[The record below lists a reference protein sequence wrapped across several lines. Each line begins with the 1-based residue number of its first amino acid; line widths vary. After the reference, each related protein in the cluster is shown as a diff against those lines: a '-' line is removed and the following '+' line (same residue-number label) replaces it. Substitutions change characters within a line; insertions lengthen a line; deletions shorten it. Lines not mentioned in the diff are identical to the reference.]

1 MRHSMKVSVMAF
13 TAMFAFITVAEAQ
26 TDPKVWP
33 WDFPMDIEIDAKPG
47 QQILSNQ
54 EHYLD
59 FIDRGEELVGK
70 TMLWYNTTI
79 IEVGKEKS
87 IVDQYDNKVEVP
99 NALIIPLG
107 KSEKAKKGDILLTYG
122 SSKRDMQRAIVIDD
136 STPTEPVVCY
146 LDDDYTWPRE
156 FDSPKLAEKQ
166 KGVKLEPGSF
176 NVLKEGKFESG
187 AQVAFNV
194 NGNMK
199 YGTVVQV
206 SGDKVLISA
215 FASHLECT
223 TKDNCKLL
231 PFKEKFKVGDKVSAI
246 DVSSYKP
253 GYTVVNVDKEHGHL
267 WVKNDDNGKTYVYS
281 LFGVM
286 K

>member
-1 MRHSMKVSVMAF
+1 MRHSVKVSLMALI
-13 TAMFAFITVAEAQ
+13 AMFVFCTVAEAQ

-33 WDFPMDIEIDAKPG
+33 WDFPMDIEIDATPG

-59 FIDRGEELVGK
+59 FIDRGKQLMK
-70 TMLWYNTTI
+70 QTMIWYNTTI

-87 IVDQYDNKVEVP
+87 IVDQYGNKVEVP
-99 NALIIPLG
+99 NSLIIPLG

-122 SSKRDMQRAIVIDD
+122 VSKRDMQRAIVIDD

-146 LDDDYTWPRE
+146 LDDDYTWPRD
-156 FDSPKLAEKQ
+156 FDSPKLAEKL
-166 KGVKLEPGSF
+166 KGEKLKPGSF

-199 YGTVVQV
+199 YGTIVQV
-206 SGDKVLISA
+206 SGDKVLIAA
-215 FASHLECT
+215 FANQLECT

-231 PFKEKFKVGDKVSAI
+231 PFNSKVKVGDKVSVI
-246 DVSSYKP
+246 DVSSYQP
-253 GYTVVNVDKEHGHL
+253 GYTVLKVDKEHGHI
-267 WVKNDDNGKTYVYS
+267 WVKKDENEKTYCLS